1 MNRFLL
7 FVIVLLIGANG
18 YTYYQKWRFASAF
31 DQREELLLDAQRRL
45 EAKAYI
51 LEVRGD
57 SLRAEIELLSQRLAG
72 TRLTVE
78 SLRKK
83 TGLDQRL
90 QRDYPELGETA
101 WGVVEVY
108 DDESRRYLEYMAVPL
123 WMSETFIVD
132 HQNARLCR

>member
-57 SLRAEIELLSQRLAG
+57 SLRAEFELLSQRLAG

-78 SLRKK
+78 SLRCH
-83 TGLDQRL
+83 LL
-90 QRDYPELGETA
+90 WNILPA
-101 WGVVEVY
+101 
-108 DDESRRYLEYMAVPL
+108 LEFEQIPFLHFA
-123 WMSETFIVD
+123 
-132 HQNARLCR
+132 

>member
-7 FVIVLLIGANG
+7 FVIVLLIGGNG
-18 YTYYQKWRFASAF
+18 YTYFQKWRYAAAF
-31 DQREELLLDAQRRL
+31 DERESLLLDAQRRL

-57 SLRAEIELLSQRLAG
+57 SLRSEMELLSERLAG
-72 TRLTVE
+72 TRLTVA

-90 QRDYPELGETA
+90 RRDYPELGETA
-101 WGVVEVY
+101 WGIVEVY